1 MSADLGDNLTSM
13 DEWQL
18 EMQEI
23 ERNLASLRARDGDL
37 AVIDELEAE
46 LRILKS
52 LYLTAAD
59 LFDEG
64 LEDPRLRRDFERLGL
79 GGWTFQNVYTF
90 IYERAIEL
98 ETGRRELS
106 SLVPEQ
112 DYHDLIHRLAG

>member
-1 MSADLGDNLTSM
+1 M

-23 ERNLASLRARDGDL
+23 ERDISALRARDGDPV
-37 AVIDELEAE
+37 VIDELEAE

-52 LYLTAAD
+52 LYLTAGD
-59 LFDEG
+59 LFDAG
-64 LEDPRLRRDFERLGL
+64 LDDGRLRRDFEQLGL
-79 GGWTFQNVYTF
+79 GAWTFQNVYTF
-90 IYERAIEL
+90 VYERALEI

-112 DYHDLIHRLAG
+112 DYPSMIRRLAG

>member
-1 MSADLGDNLTSM
+1 M

-23 ERNLASLRARDGDL
+23 EWNLVALRARDGDL

-52 LYLTAAD
+52 LYLTAGD

-64 LEDPRLRRDFERLGL
+64 LVDARLRADFDRLGL

-90 IYERAIEL
+90 VYERAIEL

-112 DYHDLIHRLAG
+112 DYPDLIHRLAG

>member
-1 MSADLGDNLTSM
+1 M
-13 DEWQL
+13 E
-18 EMQEI
+18 EI
-23 ERNLASLRARDGDL
+23 ERNLVGLRARDGDL

-52 LYLTAAD
+52 LYVTAED

-79 GGWTFQNVYTF
+79 GGWNFQNVYTF
-90 IYERAIEL
+90 VYERALEL

-106 SLVPEQ
+106 SLVREQ
-112 DYHDLIHRLAG
+112 DYPDLIHRLAG

>member
-1 MSADLGDNLTSM
+1 M

-23 ERNLASLRARDGDL
+23 ERSVAALRARDGEPV
-37 AVIDELEAE
+37 VIDELEAE

-52 LYLTAAD
+52 LYVTAGD
-59 LFDEG
+59 LFDAG
-64 LEDPRLRRDFERLGL
+64 LDDARLRRDFERLGL
-79 GGWTFQNVYTF
+79 GTWNFQNVYTF
-90 IYERAIEL
+90 VYERALEI

-112 DYHDLIHRLAG
+112 DYPDMIRRLAG

>member
-1 MSADLGDNLTSM
+1 M

-23 ERNLASLRARDGDL
+23 ERNISALRARDGDPI
-37 AVIDELEAE
+37 VIDELEAE

-52 LYLTAAD
+52 MYLTAA
-59 LFDEG
+59 G
-64 LEDPRLRRDFERLGL
+64 LLDAGLNDARLRRDFEQVGL
-79 GGWTFQNVYTF
+79 GTWTFQNVYSF
-90 IYERAIEL
+90 VYERALEI

-112 DYHDLIHRLAG
+112 DYPEMIRRLAG

>member
-1 MSADLGDNLTSM
+1 M

-23 ERNLASLRARDGDL
+23 ERNISALRARDGDL
-37 AVIDELEAE
+37 VVIDELEAE

-52 LYLTAAD
+52 LYLTAGD
-59 LFDEG
+59 VFDAG
-64 LEDPRLRRDFERLGL
+64 LNDSRLRRDFEQLGL
-79 GGWTFQNVYTF
+79 GTWTFQNVYTF
-90 IYERAIEL
+90 VYEQALEI

-112 DYHDLIHRLAG
+112 DYPDMIRRLAG

>member
-1 MSADLGDNLTSM
+1 M

-23 ERNLASLRARDGDL
+23 ERNISALRARDGDPV
-37 AVIDELEAE
+37 VIDELEAE

-52 LYLTAAD
+52 LYLTSGELFEAGLSDPPLRAD
-59 LFDEG
+59 FD
-64 LEDPRLRRDFERLGL
+64 RLGL
-79 GGWTFQNVYTF
+79 GAWTFQNVYTF
-90 IYERAIEL
+90 VYERALEI

-112 DYHDLIHRLAG
+112 DYPEMIRRLAG

>member
-1 MSADLGDNLTSM
+1 M

-23 ERNLASLRARDGDL
+23 ERNIAALRARDGDPV
-37 AVIDELEAE
+37 VIDELEAE

-52 LYLTAAD
+52 LYQTAGD
-59 LFDEG
+59 LFDGG
-64 LEDPRLRRDFERLGL
+64 LDDARLRRDFELLGL
-79 GGWTFQNVYTF
+79 GTWTFQNVYTF
-90 IYERAIEL
+90 VYERALEI

-112 DYHDLIHRLAG
+112 DYPEMIRRLAG

>member
-1 MSADLGDNLTSM
+1 M
-13 DEWQL
+13 DEWEL

-23 ERNLASLRARDGDL
+23 ERTLVALRARDGDL

-52 LYLTAAD
+52 LYLTASD
-59 LFDEG
+59 LFEEG
-64 LEDPRLRRDFERLGL
+64 LGDARLRSDFERLGL
-79 GGWTFQNVYTF
+79 GGWTFQNVYSF
-90 IYERAIEL
+90 VYERALEL

-112 DYHDLIHRLAG
+112 DYHDLIRRLSG

>member
-1 MSADLGDNLTSM
+1 M

-23 ERNLASLRARDGDL
+23 ERNISALRARDGDPV
-37 AVIDELEAE
+37 VIDELEAE

-52 LYLTAAD
+52 LYLTAGD
-59 LFDEG
+59 VFDAG
-64 LEDPRLRRDFERLGL
+64 LDDSRLRLDFEQLGL
-79 GGWTFQNVYTF
+79 GTWTFQNVYTF
-90 IYERAIEL
+90 VYERALEI

-112 DYHDLIHRLAG
+112 DYPDMIRRLAG